1 MIKTQ
6 QYAKASP
13 PLPSPGTKVAVLM
26 EMKVQWEWKEE
37 KKEGIKE
44 GRWEGGEKDTG
55 MEQGRGYTQ
64 KKSGQFVGRICYA
77 KDSGFSTLLQG
88 YSQGSCATQG
98 ARMIR
103 CHH

>member
-26 EMKVQWEWKEE
+26 EMKVQREWKEK

-44 GRWEGGEKDTG
+44 GRWKGGKRRI
-55 MEQGRGYTQ
+55 QGLSKGGTPQ
-64 KKSGQFVGRICYA
+64 KKVRPICSENLLCKGLWLLHLASG
-77 KDSGFSTLLQG
+77 L
-88 YSQGSCATQG
+88 
-98 ARMIR
+98 
-103 CHH
+103 

>member
-26 EMKVQWEWKEE
+26 EMKVQREWKEE

-44 GRWEGGEKDTG
+44 GRWKGEEKDTG
-55 MEQGRGYTQ
+55 IEQGRDST
-64 KKSGQFVGRICYA
+64 KKSQA
-77 KDSGFSTLLQG
+77 NL
-88 YSQGSCATQG
+88 
-98 ARMIR
+98 
-103 CHH
+103 